1 MLPNGVGSARFRC
14 TLVLFSY
21 FISLGAIRRDS
32 IDDQPS
38 DNPGWKRDEWSL
50 LIYSAAWFAT
60 LLGGYYMIRPV
71 REAMGVQGGIRELK
85 SLFAIV
91 FGTMLIAVP
100 CYAQLVSR
108 LRRRVLVPIVYRFLI
123 SNLILFAVGLYVLDG
138 TARTWVARILFVW
151 VSVYSL
157 FAMSLFWSV
166 MADTFRPEQGKRL
179 FGVIAG
185 AGTTGGLL
193 GSAFAGSNFVGDIG
207 VPGLLL
213 FPAAMMEFG
222 LFLYRRLEKR
232 RMDADMKLQGPAGGN
247 PFSGFS
253 AVVRSPYLLSICGYV
268 FLTAV
273 CGTTLYLQQAEIV
286 GAAIPNEEDRVK
298 VFAHLDFFVQA
309 LTLFFQFV
317 VAGWLMRFSLPLT
330 LCVLPLAY
338 LIGFITIGLS
348 PTFYVTLTA
357 VVVTRAAVYGL
368 TVPAQG
374 VLYTVVSKEDK
385 YKAKN
390 VIDTVV
396 TRGGDA
402 MVSQVGGRLN
412 AMQVPPLSLAWWM
425 IPIATAWLM
434 MAYLLGLR
442 SIKKAAEHSMAES
455 EDG

>member
-1 MLPNGVGSARFRC
+1 MNRNE
-14 TLVLFSY
+14 
-21 FISLGAIRRDS
+21 
-32 IDDQPS
+32 DQPE
-38 DNPGWKRDEWSL
+38 DTPGWKRDEWPL
-50 LIYSAAWFAT
+50 LLCSAAWFAT

-71 REAMGVQGGIRELK
+71 RETIGVEGGIKELK

-108 LRRRVLVPIVYRFLI
+108 LRRRLLVPIVYRFLI
-123 SNLILFAVGLYVLDG
+123 CNLILFSIGLYVFDG
-138 TARTWVARILFVW
+138 AARTWVARALFVW

-179 FGVIAG
+179 FGWIAG
-185 AGTTGGLL
+185 AGTMGGLL
-193 GSAFAGSNFVGDIG
+193 GSAIVGSSFVSEIG
-207 VPGLLL
+207 IPGLLL
-213 FPAAMMEFG
+213 IPAAMMEFG
-222 LFLYRRLEKR
+222 LFLYRRLEKL
-232 RMDADMKLQGPAGGN
+232 RMGADLKLQRPTGGN
-247 PFSGFS
+247 PFSGFA

-268 FLTAV
+268 FLTAI
-273 CGTTLYLQQAEIV
+273 CGTTLYLQQAEVV

-298 VFAHLDFFVQA
+298 VFARLDFFVQA
-309 LTLFFQFV
+309 LTLLFQFA

-330 LCVLPLAY
+330 LCILPLAY
-338 LIGFITIGLS
+338 LIGFASIGMN
-348 PTFYVTLTA
+348 PTFYVTLTT
-357 VVVTRAAVYGL
+357 VVITRAAVYGL

-374 VLYTVVSKEDK
+374 VLYTVVSKEEK

-412 AMQVPPLSLAWWM
+412 AMKVPPLSLAWWM
-425 IPIATAWLM
+425 IPIATAWLV

-442 SIKKAAEHSMAES
+442 SVKKAADYSTANAES
-455 EDG
+455 GAKQEPAEPSAS